1 MQIDRN
7 GIIVLY
13 KPQDWTS
20 FDVIAKARGIL
31 STRKVGHSGTLDPM
45 ATGVLPVF
53 MGRATKAVNMQIVK
67 DKEYVATFVLGIRTD
82 TGDIT
87 GQVTEKTDVTA
98 TSRDVKQATEKFV
111 GAITQLPP
119 MYSAVKLNGQP
130 LYKLARQ
137 GITVERKPR
146 QVTIKEIEFIPDD
159 NLGENEYKIRVLC
172 SEGTY
177 IRTLTEDIGE
187 SLGCCATLT
196 SLCRTKAC
204 GYSIDQAITLEQ
216 LQQARINDKIDSL
229 ITDTDT
235 VFTHLE
241 RIDLSK
247 ELAIRILNGAKSRIA
262 KPDGDYR
269 VYYKNKFYAV
279 ANVTD
284 KKMSVVK
291 LFVEKE
297 RENLDAES
305 V

>member
-7 GIIVLY
+7 GILILY

-45 ATGVLPVF
+45 ATGVLPIF
-53 MGRATKAVNMQIVK
+53 MGRATKAVDMQIIK
-67 DKEYVATFVLGIRTD
+67 DKEYIATFKLGMNTD

-87 GQVTEKTDVTA
+87 GDVIKEREVSSTKE
-98 TSRDVKQATEKFV
+98 DVLAEMENFKGE
-111 GAITQLPP
+111 IIQLPP
-119 MYSAVKLNGQP
+119 MYSAVKVNGQP
-130 LYKLARQ
+130 LYKLARRGVDAQ
-137 GITVERKPR
+137 QVERKPR
-146 QVTIKEIEFIPDD
+146 KATIKVLEMQEDD
-159 NLGENEYKIRVLC
+159 NLKENEYKIRVVC

-177 IRTLTEDIGE
+177 IRTLVEDIGE
-187 SLGCCATLT
+187 NLGCGAVLT
-196 SLCRTKAC
+196 SLSRTMAC
-204 GYSIDQAITLEQ
+204 GYTLEDAITLEE
-216 LQQARINDKIDSL
+216 LQQARIDDKIDSL
-229 ITDTDT
+229 IVNTDT
-235 VFTHLE
+235 VFMHLE

-247 ELAIRILNGAKSRIA
+247 ELAIRLLNGARSRIS

-269 VYYKNKFYAV
+269 VYYKDKFYAI

-297 RENLDAES
+297 KENIDA
-305 V
+305 

>member
-1 MQIDRN
+1 MQLERN
-7 GIIVLY
+7 GIMVLY
-13 KPQDWTS
+13 KPRDWTS

-67 DKEYVATFVLGIRTD
+67 DKEYHASFKLGINTD

-87 GQVTEKTDVTA
+87 GQVINT
-98 TSRDVKQATEKFV
+98 RQPQADTRRVLRQLEQFK
-111 GAITQLPP
+111 GRITQLPP
-119 MYSAVKLNGQP
+119 MYSAVKHNGQP

-146 QVTIKEIEFIPDD
+146 QVFIKEIELLQADEA
-159 NLGENEYKIRVLC
+159 NREYKIRVLC
-172 SEGTY
+172 TEGTY
-177 IRTLTEDIGE
+177 IRTLVEDIGE
-187 SLGCCATLT
+187 NLGCGAVLT
-196 SLCRTKAC
+196 RLCRTMAC
-204 GYSIDQAITLEQ
+204 GYTLEQTVTLEQ
-216 LQQARINDKIDSL
+216 LQQARNDGTIDGMVMP
-229 ITDTDT
+229 TDS
-235 VFTHLE
+235 VFMHLE

-247 ELAIRILNGAKSRIA
+247 ELAVRVLNGAKSRIS

-269 VYYKNKFYAV
+269 VYFDGRFYAV

-291 LFVEKE
+291 LFTEKE
-297 RENLDAES
+297 KEEIY
-305 V
+305 VTGV